1 METRLCSVCF
11 NETTVDPCAICAD
24 ETRDKQIIAVVERPS
39 AVLLMESEGFKGRY
53 HVLHGTISPR
63 EGIGPSELRIPE
75 LIERVRQGNIYELI
89 FWLPNTM
96 QGNATAMIIV
106 GELERAGLRK
116 IKRSAPNR
124 RGGALWSSTDLGW
137 KKGG

>member
-53 HVLHGTISPR
+53 HVLHGVISPR
-63 EGIGPSELRIPE
+63 DGIGPDQLRIRE
-75 LIERVRQGNIYELI
+75 LVDRLWDQAIDELLVC
-89 FWLPNTM
+89 LPGT
-96 QGNATAMIIV
+96 QEGNATAMSIEQ
-106 GELERAGLRK
+106 ELSRARLPG
-116 IKRSAPNR
+116 IKLTRLMR
-124 RGGALWSSTDLGW
+124 GRGGSLSSRDLEW
-137 KKGG
+137 